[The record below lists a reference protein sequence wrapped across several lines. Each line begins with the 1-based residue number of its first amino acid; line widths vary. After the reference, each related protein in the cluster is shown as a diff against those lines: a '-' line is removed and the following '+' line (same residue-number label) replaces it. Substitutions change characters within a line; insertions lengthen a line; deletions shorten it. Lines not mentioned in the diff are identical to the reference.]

1 MGPFA
6 LFLMKGTLTSRKW
19 DFVIKRGIFMNFKRI
34 LSIGC
39 LFGLFLSQSAF
50 CNDLMQPIK
59 RDGRYYY
66 DETDTHESM
75 NATKA
80 LSYLRRK
87 LLNPQKWV
95 DKAYSIF
102 YPSAEKQEKIDPMAI
117 LQPIQSIPAEY
128 SIEPKIT
135 WVGHATFLIQVNGFN
150 ILTDPI
156 FGPIKMGPITLSK
169 RTMPVGIKL
178 ENLPHIDAIV
188 ISHNHPDHTHTET
201 LQALAQKYQPTVFV
215 PEGNKQL
222 IESMGF
228 KSVIERTW
236 WENSTFTKEDR
247 SVTFTCLPAYHA
259 SIRFSLDSCRRALCS
274 SWMIGGQGKNIY
286 FAGDTAY
293 GKHFKQIATQFP
305 SIDVAL
311 LPISPTGEGE
321 NIKHKYA
328 HVDAPEAVDAFIDM
342 KAHCFV
348 PMHYGTFVSG
358 PEALTIPIKRLHESW
373 QTKVAPLNG
382 GQTLLMA
389 RCGQEYSVA

>member
-1 MGPFA
+1 
-6 LFLMKGTLTSRKW
+6 
-19 DFVIKRGIFMNFKRI
+19 MNFKKI
-34 LSIGC
+34 VSIGG
-39 LFGLFLSQSAF
+39 LFGLFLVQSAL

-59 RDGRYYY
+59 KDGRYYY
-66 DETDTHESM
+66 DENDTHEYM
-75 NATKA
+75 NAAKA
-80 LSYLRRK
+80 FSYLRRK
-87 LLNPQKWV
+87 LLDPQKWI
-95 DKAYSIF
+95 DKVYSIF
-102 YPSAEKQEKIDPMAI
+102 HGAAEKQEKIDPIAI
-117 LQPIQSIPAEY
+117 LQPMQSIPAEY

-156 FGPIKMGPITLSK
+156 FGSIKMGPINLGK

-178 ENLPHIDAIV
+178 QDLPHIDAIV

-201 LQALAQKYQPTVFV
+201 LQFLAQKYQPTVFV
-215 PEGNKQL
+215 PEGNKPL

-228 KSVIERTW
+228 KKVVERTW
-236 WENSTFTKEDR
+236 WENSTLTTQDR

-274 SWMIGGQGKNIY
+274 SWMIGAQNKNIY

-293 GKHFKQIATQFP
+293 GKHFKQIGTQFS

-311 LPISPTGEGE
+311 LPIGPTGEGE

-328 HVDAPEAVDAFIDM
+328 HVDAPEAVDAFIDL

-348 PMHYGTFVSG
+348 PMHYGTFSFA

-373 QTKVAPLNG
+373 NTKVAPLG
-382 GQTLLMA
+382 DGQTLLMA
-389 RCGQEYSVA
+389 RCGQEYSIV